1 MVMRF
6 SGGGVG
12 HKSTRTK
19 AVPVPDDL
27 ENDTDVDE
35 DWIDREER
43 AGEDSEMDAADAGSD
58 ELDGD
63 DYGELEDVGIDEEI
77 DYGYADSEE
86 DGEGDEGN
94 DEIGDFSGLGPED
107 GEERWEVD
115 ILDVEGYAEL

>member
-86 DGEGDEGN
+86 DGEGDEAAANPFAEHEVACSG
-94 DEIGDFSGLGPED
+94 DEPAGDENHR
-107 GEERWEVD
+107 GE
-115 ILDVEGYAEL
+115 G